1 MICLSHS
8 DIYTAEMFFSFSLFL
23 WPWHKACG
31 ILVFLPRIEPR
42 PWQGQCRVLTLCAQG
57 IPQTV
62 LNVLANPEDIF
73 EEIQK
78 WRTLNVSSLQFSYFF
93 DLGNNMYIV
102 SQAQIMPPKKF
113 RVLTNKQ
120 M

>member
-8 DIYTAEMFFSFSLFL
+8 DIYTAEMFFLFSFLC
-23 WPWHKACG
+23 WHKACG
-31 ILVFLPRIEPR
+31 ILVFLSRIEPR

-78 WRTLNVSSLQFSYFF
+78 WRTLNVSSAIQLFF

-102 SQAQIMPPKKF
+102 SQAQIMP
-113 RVLTNKQ
+113 L
-120 M
+120 